1 MDSEY
6 INALIWS
13 FVISLVIMLFILLV
27 TKQNAQKKGE
37 EYKFNWIQ
45 FIAFTLVMTIVCFV
59 LFIIFVKIG
68 IFGIIILI
76 GAPGALIA
84 FLRKG

>member
-27 TKQNAQKKGE
+27 TKQNTQKKGG

-68 IFGIIILI
+68 LMGIIVLI
-76 GAPGALIA
+76 GAPGALIL